1 MAQAGMTYPTLN
13 RFQSRLRANW
23 IAIVLFGLVA
33 PLSAQTCTAQNVSPM
48 SLIPDTAA
56 GALRVPD
63 MPKFCEAWKT
73 TTLYSFIHDDAMKP
87 FMDAQKAQA
96 EKELLAADLKVGIKI
111 RDLLEIASGEA
122 AIAWLPFKD
131 PRRPFSVVVVAD
143 VRGLKAKATASIDQ
157 VDADLKQAGATRT
170 DVTYGADTIR
180 VYSLK
185 QKPGQLKIE
194 QVAITL
200 NDDRLIAS
208 DRDSVVK
215 SFLDTVAG
223 KSTVAKLVDS
233 ADYTQIIKQIQDR
246 PVAEGKGGI
255 LGLEWFARPLS
266 MAKIVKDAIGID
278 RGRQVDVL
286 NLLERQG
293 FDAVRA
299 AGGRFTIAHADFD
312 LLHHGFILAPPT
324 TNEPSKYKLGARML
338 QFPNVANGSV
348 PAWVGEQIASLTRLN
363 WKMGDAFWA
372 SETLI
377 NDAFGD
383 EIFRD
388 IFDGIRDDEDG
399 PKIDMQKNVIPNL
412 GEHLYLL
419 TDNKLPA
426 DKTSERL
433 LVAVEVINAAAIRDA
448 VKRAMEVEPDATLID
463 GVPGTEIYRVLRTD
477 EPTDFDAE
485 LFQDIGLDEGPDP
498 DAPPP
503 LLNQWAIT
511 VINNAN
517 GPGGYLVF
525 SSHPELLVETATLM
539 LKPPANGL
547 AANAEIQTV
556 MNQLKQIG
564 GEEFAMKRVV
574 RTNVSLRVKYML
586 LRQAKLR
593 ESDSLLASLF
603 RRTFDDLKN
612 EDEDPLNAKKLP
624 PFEQVEKYFRPAGTY
639 VKTDKDGWVIDGFL
653 LK

>member
-1 MAQAGMTYPTLN
+1 MTHPTFK
-13 RFQSRLRANW
+13 RIQRRLQANW
-23 IAIVLFGLVA
+23 IALVLFGLVA
-33 PLSAQTCTAQNVSPM
+33 LSSAIAQAEEYASPLSLV
-48 SLIPDTAA
+48 PDTAA

-63 MPKFCEAWKT
+63 MPAFCEAWKT
-73 TTLYSFIHDDAMKP
+73 TTLYSFIHDESMKP
-87 FMDAQKAQA
+87 FMEAQKARA
-96 EKELLAADLKVGIKI
+96 EQELLAADLKVGIKL

-143 VRGLKAKATASIDQ
+143 VRGLKAKATAAIDQ
-157 VDADLKQAGATRT
+157 VDADLKKAGATRN
-170 DVTYGADTIR
+170 DVTYGADVVR

-185 QKPGQLKIE
+185 PKPGQLKLE

-200 NDDRLIAS
+200 NDDRLIAA
-208 DRDSVVK
+208 DRDSVVT
-215 SFLDTVAG
+215 SFLDAAAG
-223 KSTVAKLVDS
+223 KSTAAKLIQS
-233 ADYTQIIKQIQDR
+233 EDYTRIIEQIKDR
-246 PVAEGKGGI
+246 PVAAGKGGV
-255 LGLEWFARPLS
+255 LGLEWFARPLA

-299 AGGRFTIAHADFD
+299 AGGQFTIAHQDFD

-324 TNEPSKYKLGARML
+324 TNEPSKYKLAARML

-363 WKMGDAFWA
+363 WEMGDAFWA

-399 PKIDMQKNVIPNL
+399 PKIDMAKNVIPNL
-412 GEHLYLL
+412 GKHLYML

-448 VKRAMEVEPDATLID
+448 VKRAMEVEPDATLIE
-463 GVPGTEIYRVLRTD
+463 GVPGAEIYRVLRTD

-485 LFQDIGLDEGPDP
+485 LFEDIGLGDGPDP

-511 VINNAN
+511 VIGATD

-525 SSHPELLVETATLM
+525 SSHPELLVETAKLM
-539 LKPPANGL
+539 ITPPANGL
-547 AANAEIQTV
+547 AANAEIQKV
-556 MNQLKQIG
+556 MMQLKEIG
-564 GEEFAMKRVV
+564 GNEFSMKRVV
-574 RTNVSLRVKYML
+574 RTHVSLRVKYML
-586 LRQAKLR
+586 LREAKLR
-593 ESDSLLASLF
+593 DSDSLLASLF
-603 RRTFDDLKN
+603 RRTFDDLKK
-612 EDEDPLNAKKLP
+612 EDQDPLNAKLLP

-639 VKTDKDGWVIDGFL
+639 IKTADDGWLIDGFL